1 MMRRRNKIK
10 LNPKQVLI
18 ACTVLLVGLI
28 VFSFKFG
35 EQLSPV
41 KDAVGTVVTP
51 MQRGINSVGTYISDR
66 IANLKSN
73 KQLQNENAKLKEQV
87 DTLSYTN
94 NLLLQD
100 KYELDELRKLY
111 KLDQKYM
118 DYPKVAAHVIGKGTS
133 NWYNIFTIDKGTRDG
148 LKKHMN
154 VIAGDGLVGELIE
167 VHYNYSTVRAII
179 DDNSMVYGMFLKTS
193 DEGTVQG
200 DLQLMD
206 NGKIRVKM
214 INKSAE
220 ITDGD
225 EMVTSR
231 NSSNFLQGIS
241 IGYVSDI
248 KMASDNLTKTALL
261 TPTVDFSHLQ
271 DVLII
276 TKLNEPL
283 IDKIKK

>member
-1 MMRRRNKIK
+1 MRRRTKIK
-10 LNPKQVLI
+10 LNPKHVLI
-18 ACTVLLVGLI
+18 ACVVLLLGLI

-41 KDAVGTVVTP
+41 KDGVGAVITP
-51 MQRGINSVGTYISDR
+51 MQRGINSVGTYISKGVE
-66 IANLKSN
+66 NLKSVQ
-73 KQLQNENAKLKEQV
+73 KLKDENQKLKEQV
-87 DTLSYTN
+87 NTLSYTN

-118 DYPKVAAHVIGKGTS
+118 DYPKVAAHIIGKDLS
-133 NWYNIFTIDKGTRDG
+133 NWYNVFKIDKGTKDG
-148 LKKHMN
+148 LAKHMN
-154 VIAGDGLVGELIE
+154 VIAGDGLVGEIVE
-167 VHYNYSTVRAII
+167 VHYNYSIVRAII
-179 DDNSMVYGMFLKTS
+179 DDNSMVYGVFLKSS
-193 DEGTVQG
+193 DECVVQG

-214 INKSAE
+214 INKDAKISE
-220 ITDGD
+220 GD
-225 EMVTSR
+225 EVVTSR
-231 NSSNFLQGIS
+231 NSNNFLQGIS

-248 KMASDNLTKTALL
+248 KTASDNLTKTAYL
-261 TPTVDFSHLQ
+261 TPTVNFSRLQ

-283 IDKIKK
+283 IK